1 MYVVIFFV
9 LPHSGS
15 KNRLFGRKKKKN
27 CVVSTVRAVFECERV
42 QIISCNANPFAP
54 GSSQGD
60 SSYYGYC
67 MLSVSVSSVCNSPGE
82 SVCVD
87 TVYTHDVYVF
97 DGKPV
102 GALQAGW

>member
-9 LPHSGS
+9 SHTQGVKIDYLAE
-15 KNRLFGRKKKKN
+15 KKKN